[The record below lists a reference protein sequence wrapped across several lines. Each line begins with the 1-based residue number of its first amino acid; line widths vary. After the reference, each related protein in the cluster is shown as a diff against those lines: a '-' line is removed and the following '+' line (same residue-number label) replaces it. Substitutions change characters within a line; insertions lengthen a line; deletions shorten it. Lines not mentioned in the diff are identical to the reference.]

1 MSGAPGPQALPHQKK
16 GNRMTVVHRTCPRT
30 GHPARP
36 ERLALLA
43 PLALAAALAAPSAGA
58 ATWVYVSNA
67 DSQDVSVFELDR
79 SAGALKPVDT
89 TALGGMAM
97 PMAVSPD
104 KKVLYVALRS
114 QPFRVVSL
122 AIDPASGKLR
132 KLGEAPLADSMANI
146 DTDATGRWLFAAS
159 YPGHKITVNSI
170 GKDGAVG
177 AVQQLIP
184 TAPNAHAIHADAA
197 NRHVLAT
204 SLGGDN
210 LSAWRFDAETG
221 KLTAN
226 EPALT
231 TVTPEKS
238 GPRHFVWDKAQRS
251 LYLLNE
257 LDASVHVMAYD
268 KERGTLRSVQRTTT
282 LPAGFAGKP
291 WAADLHL
298 SPDGRTLY
306 ASERTS
312 STLSS
317 FRVDA
322 ATGQLQPLGQVPT
335 EKNPRG
341 FAVDSSGRFLIAAG
355 QDSHHVALHPI
366 DPATGIPG
374 AATRLPAGKN
384 PNWVEI
390 VDLP

>member
-1 MSGAPGPQALPHQKK
+1 MTTK
-16 GNRMTVVHRTCPRT
+16 RMQ
-30 GHPARP
+30 PAR
-36 ERLALLA
+36 RIAATLAATALLA
-43 PLALAAALAAPSAGA
+43 AGTAASA
-58 ATWVYVSNA
+58 ATWVYVANA
-67 DSQDVSVFELDR
+67 DSQDLSVFAFDR
-79 SAGALKPVDT
+79 GAGTLTPVET
-89 TALGGMAM
+89 VPVGGMAM
-97 PMAVSPD
+97 PMALSPN
-104 KKVLYVALRS
+104 KRVLYVALRS

-170 GKDGAVG
+170 DKDGVVG

-184 TAPNAHAIHADAA
+184 TAPNAHAIHADAS
-197 NRHVLAT
+197 NRYVFAT

-210 LSAWRFDAETG
+210 LSSWRFDPDTG
-221 KLTAN
+221 RLTAN

-231 TVTPEKS
+231 PVTPEKS
-238 GPRHFVWDKAQRS
+238 GPRHFVWDKDQR
-251 LYLLNE
+251 YMYV
-257 LDASVHVMAYD
+257 LDEVDAGLHVMAYD
-268 KERGTLRSVQRTTT
+268 GTRGTLRALQRTTT
-282 LPAGFAGKP
+282 LPAGFTGKP

-317 FRVDA
+317 FRVDP
-322 ATGQLQPLGQVPT
+322 ATGQLSPLGQVPT
-335 EKNPRG
+335 EKTPRG
-341 FAVDSSGRFLIAAG
+341 FAVDASGRFLIVAG
-355 QDSHHVALHPI
+355 QDSHGVSLHPI
-366 DPATGIPG
+366 DPATGVPG
-374 AATRLPAGKN
+374 PAARSIPAGKN
-384 PNWVEI
+384 PNWVTV

>member
-1 MSGAPGPQALPHQKK
+1 
-16 GNRMTVVHRTCPRT
+16 MTAVPR
-30 GHPARP
+30 AR
-36 ERLALLA
+36 RRAAQLALA
-43 PLALAAALAAPSAGA
+43 VAAALATPGTWA

-97 PMAVSPD
+97 PMTVSPD

-184 TAPNAHAIHADAA
+184 TAPNAHAIHADAT
-197 NRHVLAT
+197 NRNVFAT

-226 EPALT
+226 EPGLT
-231 TVTPEKS
+231 TVTPGKS
-238 GPRHFVWDKAQRS
+238 GPRHFVWDRGQRFM
-251 LYLLNE
+251 YLINE
-257 LDASVHVMAYD
+257 LDASVHVLAYD
-268 KERGTLRSVQRTTT
+268 KERGTLRSVQRSTA

-291 WAADLHL
+291 WAADIHL

-322 ATGQLQPLGQVPT
+322 ATGQLQPLGQVAT
-335 EKNPRG
+335 EKSPRG
-341 FAVDSSGRFLIAAG
+341 FAVDPSGRFLIAAG
-355 QDSHHVALHPI
+355 QESHHVSLHPI
-366 DPATGIPG
+366 DPATGLPG
-374 AATRLPAGKN
+374 TATRVPAGKN
-384 PNWVEI
+384 PNWIEI
-390 VDLP
+390 VELP

>member
-1 MSGAPGPQALPHQKK
+1 MASSHRNSVHRQASRRGIAASIGAALLLLSGA
-16 GNRMTVVHRTCPRT
+16 
-30 GHPARP
+30 
-36 ERLALLA
+36 
-43 PLALAAALAAPSAGA
+43 SSA

-67 DSQDVSVFELDR
+67 DSQDVSVFALDR
-79 SAGALKPVDT
+79 AAATLTPVET
-89 TALGGMAM
+89 VPLGGMAM
-97 PMAVSPD
+97 PMAFSPD
-104 KKVLYVALRS
+104 KRVLYVALRS

-122 AIDPASGKLR
+122 AVDPASGKLR

-159 YPGHKITVNSI
+159 YGGHKITVNSI

-197 NRHVLAT
+197 NRYVFAT

-210 LSAWRFDAETG
+210 LSSWRFDAETG
-221 KLTAN
+221 RLSAN

-231 TVTPEKS
+231 TITPEKS
-238 GPRHFVWDKAQRS
+238 GPRHFVWDKAQRHMYV
-251 LYLLNE
+251 LDE
-257 LDASVHVMAYD
+257 LDAGLHVMAYD
-268 KERGTLRSVQRTTT
+268 AARGTLRAVQRTTT
-282 LPAGFAGKP
+282 LPAGFTGKP

-312 STLSS
+312 STLST
-317 FRVDA
+317 FRVDP
-322 ATGQLQPLGQVPT
+322 ATGQLDALGQVPT
-335 EKNPRG
+335 EKTPRG
-341 FAVDSSGRFLIAAG
+341 FAIDASGRFLIAAG
-355 QDSHHVALHPI
+355 QDSHSVSLHPI
-366 DPATGIPG
+366 DPATGLPG
-374 AATRLPAGKN
+374 TPTRVPAGKN

>member
-1 MSGAPGPQALPHQKK
+1 MIAALRTSRRGA
-16 GNRMTVVHRTCPRT
+16 
-30 GHPARP
+30 
-36 ERLALLA
+36 RLAQ
-43 PLALAAALAAPSAGA
+43 LALAAGTALATPVAWA

-79 SAGALKPVDT
+79 NAAALKPVDT
-89 TALGGMAM
+89 TAVGGMAM

-122 AIDPASGKLR
+122 AIEPASGKLR

-184 TAPNAHAIHADAA
+184 TAPNAHAIHADAT
-197 NRHVLAT
+197 NRFVFAT

-221 KLTAN
+221 KLSAN

-231 TVTPEKS
+231 TVAPEKS
-238 GPRHFVWDKAQRS
+238 GPRHFVWDKGQRFM
-251 LYLLNE
+251 YVLNE
-257 LDASVHVMAYD
+257 LDAAVHVMAYD
-268 KERGTLRSVQRTTT
+268 AARGGLRSVQRASA
-282 LPAGFAGKP
+282 LPTGFTGKP

-335 EKNPRG
+335 EKSPRG

-355 QDSHHVALHPI
+355 QESHQVSLHPI

-374 AATRLPAGKN
+374 APTRVPAGKN